1 MDNFLTGLNALMNE
15 ITSYGG
21 VPPGDIPDIALY
33 MDQVTTFMNRKL
45 GSLKRNEEYSILT
58 KTMINN
64 YTKARLVFPPENKK
78 YEKEHIMLL
87 TIIYHLKQI
96 LSVSDM
102 ARLLAP
108 VIDFVDSPE
117 SGGRQKKAGEL
128 YGIFTEME
136 SEQLPVFEESM
147 GELVESLLKKTELR
161 NISGNDRAFLILLI
175 ISLVI
180 QAEKRKNLAERIID
194 MYFKKEESEQK
205 ADAEAP
211 REKGRQPK
219 QRKKP

>member
-1 MDNFLTGLNALMNE
+1 MNDFMTGLNALMNK
-15 ITSYGG
+15 ITSHRGISS
-21 VPPGDIPDIALY
+21 GDIPDIALY

-45 GSLKRNEEYSILT
+45 GALKRNEADSILT

-64 YTKARLVFPPENKK
+64 YTKAHLVFPPENKK

-102 ARLLAP
+102 ARLMAP
-108 VIDFVDSPE
+108 VIDFVESPE
-117 SGGRQKKAGEL
+117 SGGREKKAGEL
-128 YGIFTEME
+128 YGMFTEME

-147 GELVESLLKKTELR
+147 AELIESLLKKTELR
-161 NISGNDRAFLILLI
+161 NIAGNDRAFLILLI

-194 MYFKKEESEQK
+194 LYFKKDEDELQ
-205 ADAEAP
+205 AETEKP
-211 REKGRQPK
+211 RDKPKSPK
-219 QRKKP
+219 QRNKT